1 MMLDLVFNLATATPL
16 IMATSLGGGAPSART
31 VAILPALRPTTF
43 PSEMFT
49 GVSGGGL
56 TCWTTSTDFQLLLSR
71 AWVAC
76 GKFTD
81 PGALG
86 ALPARVKKLRLM

>member
-16 IMATSLGGGAPSART
+16 IMATNLVGGVPSARRAAT
-31 VAILPALRPTTF
+31 LPALRPTTF

-56 TCWTTSTDFQLLLSR
+56 TCWITSTDFQLLLSR
-71 AWVAC
+71 AWAAC

-86 ALPARVKKLRLM
+86 VIPARAKKLRLT